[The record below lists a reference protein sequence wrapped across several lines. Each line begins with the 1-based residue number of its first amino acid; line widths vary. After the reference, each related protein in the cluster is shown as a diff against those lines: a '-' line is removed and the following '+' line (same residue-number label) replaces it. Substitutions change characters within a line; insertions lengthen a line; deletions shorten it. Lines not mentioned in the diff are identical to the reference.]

1 MIQKIKAF
9 LEKFFVKESCI
20 LIGTEILET
29 HGLPL
34 WASFGGTSP
43 FNQNDQLFTHQN
55 PPPNFYILPMKALL
69 PPIVT

>member
-20 LIGTEILET
+20 LIGTEISET

-43 FNQNDQLFTHQN
+43 FNQNDQLFTH
-55 PPPNFYILPMKALL
+55 
-69 PPIVT
+69 

>member
-34 WASFGGTSP
+34 WASFGGTPP
-43 FNQNDQLFTHQN
+43 FNQKMTNSLLIRIPHQIFTSS
-55 PPPNFYILPMKALL
+55 L
-69 PPIVT
+69 